1 MTAVFHENIS
11 LGILAGGRG
20 SRLNGAD
27 KAFIR
32 YQNEYLSQRILN
44 KLDARFAA
52 QLISAREHDAR
63 YLPMNLEPVFDKRT
77 AFSGPLAGIE
87 ALLQATKTEYL
98 LSLPVDIK
106 YLPRELI
113 EQWLVTP
120 ERPGLVLQDANGLQ
134 PLFALWHV
142 ASSLSVVTQSLDQ
155 HAQAVHLVI
164 SQLNFKIITRADI
177 QIGNLNTPEDFE
189 FL

>member
-1 MTAVFHENIS
+1 LTALFHENIS

-20 SRLNGAD
+20 SRLNGVD

-32 YQNEYLSQRILN
+32 YENEYLSQRILN
-44 KLDARFAA
+44 RLDTRFAA
-52 QLISAREHDAR
+52 QLISARELDPR
-63 YLPMNLEPVFDKRT
+63 YAQMNLVPVFDKRA

-87 ALLQATKTEYL
+87 ALLEATKTQYL
-98 LSLPVDIK
+98 LTIPVDIK
-106 YLPRELI
+106 YLPRELMTR
-113 EQWLVTP
+113 WLNKP
-120 ERPGLVLQDANGLQ
+120 EPPGLVLQDANGMQ

-142 ASSLSVVTQSLDQ
+142 HTSLPVVKHSLDQ

>member
-32 YQNEYLSQRILN
+32 YQNEYLSQRIVN
-44 KLDARFAA
+44 MLDTRFSA
-52 QLISAREHDAR
+52 QLISAREPDAR
-63 YLPMNLEPVFDKRT
+63 YEPMNLEPVFDKRT

-87 ALLQATKTEYL
+87 ALLEATKTEYL
-98 LSLPVDIK
+98 LTVPVDIK
-106 YLPRELI
+106 YLPPELI
-113 EQWLVTP
+113 TQWVGKP
-120 ERPGLVLQDANGLQ
+120 ERPGLVLEDANGLQ

-142 ASSLSVVTQSLDQ
+142 QTSLPVVKQSLDQ

-164 SQLNFKIITRADI
+164 SQLNFKIISRADI